1 MGTILLNT
9 AYFPRISYFR
19 EIKKYES
26 VRIEAW
32 ETFGRRSPR
41 NRCEILSANGI
52 LLLTVPVVKAGR
64 KKIPTRDV
72 RIDYSEPWQKKH
84 LRALESAYANSPY
97 YLYYIDDIMSFFQ
110 NREKFIIDLN
120 MKILETL
127 FSILGWN
134 KPLDLSEDYVFEPDN
149 TADYRES
156 SSLAHREIIPGIL
169 PAYRQTFGEKFSFVP
184 DLSILD
190 MLFNLGPD
198 TDGFLNR
205 TFS

>member
-9 AYFPRISYFR
+9 AYFPRISYFG

-84 LRALESAYANSPY
+84 FRALESAYANSPY
-97 YLYYIDDIMSFFQ
+97 YLYYIDEIMSFFQ

-134 KPLDLSEDYVFEPDN
+134 KSPALSEDYVFELDN
-149 TADYRES
+149 IADYREGS
-156 SSLAHREIIPGIL
+156 SVLHREIIPGIL

-198 TDGFLNR
+198 TDGFLE
-205 TFS
+205 